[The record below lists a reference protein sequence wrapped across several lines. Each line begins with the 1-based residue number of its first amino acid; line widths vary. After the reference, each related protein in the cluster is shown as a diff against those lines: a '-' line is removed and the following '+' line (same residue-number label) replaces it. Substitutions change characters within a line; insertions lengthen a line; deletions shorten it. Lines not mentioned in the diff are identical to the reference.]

1 MAAEMASD
9 QSLNKGKYHQIL
21 EEAGMDWI
29 RKCRL
34 FEQGL
39 EEVMSA

>member
-1 MAAEMASD
+1 MASD
-9 QSLNKGKYHQIL
+9 QSLNKGKYDQIL
-21 EEAGMDWI
+21 EEARMDWI
-29 RKCRL
+29 RKCGL